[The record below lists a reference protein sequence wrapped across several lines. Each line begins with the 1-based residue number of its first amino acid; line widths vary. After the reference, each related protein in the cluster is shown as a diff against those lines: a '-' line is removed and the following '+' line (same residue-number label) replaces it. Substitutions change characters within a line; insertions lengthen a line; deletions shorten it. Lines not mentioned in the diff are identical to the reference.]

1 MSIFLELTKRQT
13 RRVFQNP
20 SGLSFFPLSP
30 STCLLTSASYPLVP
44 VWRNLRCIQCN
55 VVHIIHHM
63 HQASYIS
70 CNESFVNLT
79 TRSKCVMICT
89 RL

>member
-63 HQASYIS
+63 HQASY
-70 CNESFVNLT
+70 T
-79 TRSKCVMICT
+79 KRTSKLQIFPSSGLPI
-89 RL
+89 R